1 MSSSPHTF
9 LVHVPLDLLM
19 LLNRECAEND
29 QLPSTFILRLLT
41 EHFKDKLPTDVYE
54 YLIYQYSM
62 TALEQ
67 RERKRQKAEQPKQD
81 ARERKLR
88 EEIALCEVRIK
99 DPNTPSVSYWVRRK
113 KRAEDN
119 LKIYLEAKAK
129 T

>member
-9 LVHVPLDLLM
+9 VVHVPLDLLV

-81 ARERKLR
+81 AHERKLR
-88 EEIALCEVRIK
+88 EEIAHYEAVLRECENAYIRTK
-99 DPNTPSVSYWVRRK
+99 LERRK
-113 KRAEDN
+113 EELR
-119 LKIYLEAKAK
+119 IYQETK
-129 T
+129 TKT